1 MGTKQ
6 AVKRVL
12 DQLPEDCSM
21 EEVLYHLYVVDAVQ
35 RGIADADAGR
45 TIPHG
50 QVVAEL
56 RGKWQID
63 TGE

>member
-6 AVKRVL
+6 AVKKVL

-21 EEVLYHLYVVDAVQ
+21 EDVLYHLYVVDAVQ
-35 RGIADADAGR
+35 RGVADADAGKL
-45 TIPHG
+45 IPHD

-56 RGKWQID
+56 RRKWQTD
-63 TGE
+63 SGK

>member
-6 AVKRVL
+6 AVKKVL

-21 EEVLYHLYVVDAVQ
+21 EDVLYHLYVVDAVQ
-35 RGIADADAGR
+35 RGVADADAGKL
-45 TIPHG
+45 IPHD

-56 RGKWQID
+56 RRKWRTDI
-63 TGE
+63 GN